1 MDMHDFIIIGGGACG
16 LTAGLYAARGGIKP
30 LLLEK
35 EAPGGQLL
43 LTDNIENYPGIEH
56 INGFELAQKMMK
68 HAQKF
73 GLDMKY
79 EGVEKLDFHDDHIA
93 LKTKNSEYKAKYVLA
108 SLGSNPRKLGV
119 PGEDKYRGKGVSY
132 CATCDGAFY
141 KDKDCVVVGG
151 GSSAL
156 DEAVALAEHA
166 GKVTIIHR
174 RDTFSGEKYLEDLA
188 KKNEKIEFLMEHEVK
203 EIRAGDDE
211 KVDRVLLYDKKND
224 KEYEFTA
231 KGVFIFIGYIPNSSI
246 LEEKVKLEHGEI
258 VVDENMQSSHP
269 RLYAGGDVRQGSV
282 KQVIASG
289 GDGAMAAINI
299 LHKLRSER

>member
-1 MDMHDFIIIGGGACG
+1 MKMHDFIIIGGGACG
-16 LTAGLYAARGGIKP
+16 LTAGLYASRGGLKP

-56 INGFELAQKMMK
+56 INGFDLAQKMMN

-73 GLDMKY
+73 GLEMKY
-79 EGVEKLDFHDDHIA
+79 EGVETLDLHDDHVA
-93 LKTKNSEYKAKYVLA
+93 LKTKNGEYKAKYVLA

-141 KDKDCVVVGG
+141 KDKECIIVGG

-156 DEAVALAEHA
+156 DEGIALAEHA
-166 GKVTIIHR
+166 SKVTIVHR
-174 RDTFSGEKYLEDLA
+174 RDTFTGEKYLEDLA

-203 EIRAGDDE
+203 EIRAGDDG

-224 KEYEFTA
+224 KEYEFATE
-231 KGVFIFIGYIPNSSI
+231 GVFIFIGYIPNSSI
-246 LEEKVKLEHGEI
+246 LEGQVKLEHGE
-258 VVDENMQSSHP
+258 VVVNATMQSSHP
-269 RLYAGGDVRQGSV
+269 RLYAGGDIRQGSV

-289 GDGAMAAINI
+289 GDGAMAAISI
-299 LHKLRSER
+299 LHKLRSEQ

>member
-156 DEAVALAEHA
+156 DEAIALAEHA

-188 KKNEKIEFLMEHEVK
+188 KKNEKIEFLMEHEVR

>member
-1 MDMHDFIIIGGGACG
+1 MHDFIIIGGGACG

-156 DEAVALAEHA
+156 DEAIALAEHA

-188 KKNEKIEFLMEHEVK
+188 KKNEKIEFLMEHEVR

-224 KEYEFTA
+224 KEYEFTV
-231 KGVFIFIGYIPNSSI
+231 KGVFIFVGYIPNSSI